1 MGVPVGAG
9 SVTFCGLDAGHTAG
23 SRSRASGAVES
34 TPAGGRWSLHPRA
47 ASPLHIGAGEVA
59 GDSSSAPSLRQGRRD
74 RRP

>member
-34 TPAGGRWSLHPRA
+34 TPAGGFSA
-47 ASPLHIGAGEVA
+47 ACRSRGSGWGQQLRPQPAAG
-59 GDSSSAPSLRQGRRD
+59 P
-74 RRP
+74 P